1 MRTIPELKEGTH
13 RAKASGTLP
22 NGKPVIVNA
31 DGTVSVIE
39 EVTENLGSAVVFDS
53 TAAISNSASVFDSS
67 NNKVII
73 VYESNASGTVKM
85 EYVVGTVSG
94 SSISFGSVG
103 EVMSSNNRQIDAV
116 FDTNSN
122 RIVVVFGNGGD
133 SNHGY
138 AIVGSLSGTTV
149 TWGSATEFK
158 NAEVINPSITFD
170 SSNNKV
176 VIAYRDQ
183 GNSGYGTSVVGTVS
197 GTGISFGTDVV
208 YSSRNAQDYTTLS
221 FDTNANKVVVIYQ
234 DSGDTS
240 YGRANVGTV
249 SGTSI
254 SWGTVVIFT
263 SSNTWRWESTF
274 DSSNNKVVAVYRD
287 SGDSNKSK
295 AIVGTVSGTSI
306 SFGTPVVFSSVESR
320 FEIAFDS
327 NANKVVIISMTTY
340 SSPNVG
346 NVIVGTVSGT
356 DISFTTTQFLTGNSN
371 GEDENDIC
379 FDSNAN
385 KMVLAYTD
393 GTNSDYGTSK
403 VFTVASTNLTSE
415 NYIGMSQGGIVVTS
429 QTQAI
434 GSAVIFE
441 DADTKYTVSTF
452 DSVNNK
458 IIIAYR
464 DNNNSG
470 YLTAI
475 VGTVSGTSISFGTPV
490 VAASNSSQYV
500 GIAFNDNAGKC
511 LISYRN
517 ASTQK
522 ALAIV
527 GTVSGTS
534 ISFGTAAIFNNAD
547 TENTVAAYDAASQ
560 NVVIAYKDQ
569 ANSSYGTAIV
579 AVISGTSVSFG
590 SEVVF
595 QSTNSVPTSIVYDSG
610 ISKVIIGYKKYDS
623 FFKGFGVVGTV
634 SGNSISFGT
643 PVRFDTA
650 NTSGYDVQNI
660 SLTYNSNED
669 KTLFAS
675 RSTDGYGQL
684 NVATVSGTSI
694 SFAADVTF
702 NSANTSSILSFYDS
716 DAQAHG
722 IAYGDTSDNFK
733 YVTATI
739 SGTSATISS
748 PTSISSN
755 IGTLE
760 GTMGAAY
767 DTDSNKGV
775 LAYQIRSPDSRGT
788 TRVIQNAST
797 TITRGQVNAGSSAT
811 VDIIGSLSTNQSGLT
826 AGQSY
831 YVQTDGTIGETAA
844 DPSVFA
850 GTAISATSLVVKT

>member
-31 DGTVSVIE
+31 DGTVSVIGGASE
-39 EVTENLGSAVVFDS
+39 SLGSESIFNSGITDTPSSAYDVNSGKVVIVYRDE
-53 TAAISNSASVFDSS
+53 SNSDY
-67 NNKVII
+67 I
-73 VYESNASGTVKM
+73 VA
-85 EYVVGTVSG
+85 VVGTVSG
-94 SSISFGSVG
+94 SSISFGTEVVVDSVA
-103 EVMSSNNRQIDAV
+103 VNTDLPIVYDA
-116 FDTNSN
+116 NAQK
-122 RIVVVFGNGGD
+122 VVVFY
-133 SNHGY
+133 Y
-138 AIVGSLSGTTV
+138 ASGS
-149 TWGSATEFK
+149 
-158 NAEVINPSITFD
+158 P
-170 SSNNKV
+170 
-176 VIAYRDQ
+176 
-183 GNSGYGTSVVGTVS
+183 
-197 GTGISFGTDVV
+197 
-208 YSSRNAQDYTTLS
+208 NAQ
-221 FDTNANKVVVIYQ
+221 
-234 DSGDTS
+234 
-240 YGRANVGTV
+240 RAKVGTV

-254 SWGTVVIFT
+254 SFG
-263 SSNTWRWESTF
+263 SSTQITTQRP
-274 DSSNNKVVAVYRD
+274 SSMAAAYDANAQKVVYFFVDAGGFADGGYP
-287 SGDSNKSK
+287 N

-306 SFGTPVVFSSVESR
+306 SFGSNTAIKNAASDYLSIAYDSNAQKVVACWQDQGNSNYGTSAVGTISGTSISFGTPVVFQNASTEHTNA
-320 FEIAFDS
+320 AFDS
-327 NANKVVIISMTTY
+327 SNNKVVLVY
-340 SSPNVG
+340 QEGGAN
-346 NVIVGTVSGT
+346 NDCYVIVGTVSGT
-356 DISFTTTQFLTGNSN
+356 SISFGTRVQITTNTTNNHGIIYDETAQKIVITYRDRGDSNYGKYVIGEVSGTSITLETPVVFSATTTDHPSLSY
-371 GEDENDIC
+371 
-379 FDSNAN
+379 DSAN
-385 KMVLAYTD
+385 NKVVISYR
-393 GTNSDYGTSK
+393 GTSNYGRSK
-403 VFTVASTNLTSE
+403 VLQVGYSTLTSE

-511 LISYRN
+511 VISYRN

-844 DPSVFA
+844 DPSVLA